1 MVVAAPAADNRPV
14 PISPEVPMNTD
25 VLQGNWK
32 QLRGRV
38 KEMWGNLTDDDLDRI
53 DGHTDRRIGLLKE
66 RYGYAKDK
74 AEAEIRRLHAREEDM
89 SWTAGKKRTG
99 NA

>member
-1 MVVAAPAADNRPV
+1 MVVPAAAADNRRV
-14 PISPEVPMNTD
+14 LISRRHAMNTD
-25 VLQGNWK
+25 ILQGNWK

-38 KEMWGNLTDDDLDRI
+38 KEMWGNLTDDDLDKI
-53 DGHTDRRIGLLKE
+53 DGHTDRLAGLLQE

-74 AEAEIRRLHAREEDM
+74 AEAEIRRFTADT
-89 SWTAGKKRTG
+89 SWTAGQKKTG

>member
-1 MVVAAPAADNRPV
+1 
-14 PISPEVPMNTD
+14 MNTD

-53 DGHTDRRIGLLKE
+53 DGHTDRLIGLLQE

-74 AEAEIRRLHAREEDM
+74 AEAEIRRLNARDEST
-89 SWTAGKKRTG
+89 SWTAGKKTG
-99 NA
+99 HA